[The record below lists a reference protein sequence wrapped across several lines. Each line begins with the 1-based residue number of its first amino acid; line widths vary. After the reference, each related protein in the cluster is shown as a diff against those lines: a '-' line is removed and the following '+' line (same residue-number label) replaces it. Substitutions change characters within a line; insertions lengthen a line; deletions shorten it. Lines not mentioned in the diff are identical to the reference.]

1 MSREHV
7 MKRNFLMIV
16 CFVCA
21 VFPVRAEI
29 VCNEDFLGYKKCS
42 GTNEL
47 GELLQTE
54 SYKDMSGTVYTSG
67 RIGIEEV
74 SLKTEFNPLGEAET
88 SGRIGSYDVGA
99 DMSFNRSYGNGV
111 RRVPPEV
118 YTNIDRVRN
127 DICSETASAES
138 PLVPTSVP
146 TRSPVLK
153 KHVSGLSKETAV
165 EDVYTPNLQY
175 DAPVIV
181 RERRERPTRV
191 YIYERRSV
199 QDENEYIRR
208 PRY

>member
-1 MSREHV
+1 MLREYA
-7 MKRNFLMIV
+7 MKRNFLMAI

-29 VCNEDFLGYKKCS
+29 VCNEDFLGHKKCS

-47 GELLQTE
+47 GELLQTD
-54 SYKDMSGTVYTSG
+54 SYKDLSGTVYTSG
-67 RIGIEEV
+67 RIGVEEV
-74 SLKTEFNPLGEAET
+74 NLKTEFNPLGEPET

-99 DMSFNRSYGNGV
+99 DMSFNRPYGNGV

-118 YTNIDRVRN
+118 YTNISRN
-127 DICSETASAES
+127 VYSETDSAAA
-138 PLVPTSVP
+138 PLVPMSIP
-146 TRSPVLK
+146 TRSPVLE

-165 EDVYTPNLQY
+165 EDVYMPGLQY

-181 RERRERPTRV
+181 RERRERPTRF
-191 YIYERRSV
+191 YIYERRPV
-199 QDENEYIRR
+199 RDENEYIRR

>member
-1 MSREHV
+1 MSREYV
-7 MKRNFLMIV
+7 MKRNFLMFV

-21 VFPVRAEI
+21 VFPARAEI
-29 VCNEDFLGYKKCS
+29 VCNEDFFGYKKCS

-74 SLKTEFNPLGEAET
+74 NLKTEFNPLGEPET

-99 DMSFNRSYGNGV
+99 DMSFNRTYGNGV

-118 YTNIDRVRN
+118 YTNISRIRN
-127 DICSETASAES
+127 DVYSETDSAAS
-138 PLVPTSVP
+138 PLVPMSIP

-153 KHVSGLSKETAV
+153 KHVSGLSKKAAV
-165 EDVYTPNLQY
+165 EEVYTPGLRY

-181 RERRERPTRV
+181 RGRRERPPRG
-191 YIYERRSV
+191 YIYEQRSV
-199 QDENEYIRR
+199 RDENEYIRR
-208 PRY
+208 SRY